1 MIYFTRYVHSKS
13 IKVLNLHYHELIG
26 KIEEHEGKIFLTYRD
41 YLLDKVLDMIKEII
55 DIEKFD
61 DTKILV
67 TTDDELPDGI
77 ILKNVFI

>member
-1 MIYFTRYVHSKS
+1 M
-13 IKVLNLHYHELIG
+13 
-26 KIEEHEGKIFLTYRD
+26 TYRD

-55 DIEKFD
+55 DIKKFD